1 MMRRFIKDEDG
12 VALGLAVILIVIVGV
27 MGAGL
32 LVFVRNDLEAV
43 VQVNQ
48 GQQAFEATE
57 AGVQAA
63 KRHLL
68 SNACAES
75 YDGAAAGTE
84 DPDNPC
90 GDSEESDWS
99 YAAVSGENDTPG
111 RQLTFDGKNVD
122 VSVRHLT
129 PTTSPADARSSCDT
143 TDPGDECFAPDVESD
158 YPQNREYFQI
168 ESTGE
173 SDNGD
178 ARRRVEAV
186 FYTRDAGVPEAY
198 FTPGNVTLNGST
210 EVSNVSIFSLGDVEF
225 KGGASISGEDLAY
238 GDWSNPPFNSTAR
251 PGSITEAGIGS
262 AGNINFTGGADASNL
277 GVRDFDSSTT
287 PTFVEN
293 TSDPQSSDEITFP
306 FSNES
311 QMGQRDEQRMN
322 FLRDEAKANG
332 VYYTSSGGTVD
343 VGSDFAWPADADE
356 RTVVFV
362 EYTGEGNNRAE
373 WEVGDE
379 SDPPVEGTL
388 VVKGGNFRTTQNE
401 ACLRGVVI
409 IRGGIY
415 EDGDSVDSGGNT
427 CLQGFV
433 NASGDID
440 IKGSVEPFASGDV
453 ANRPGFYYVEQ
464 WSWRE
469 LYE

>member
-1 MMRRFIKDEDG
+1 MIGRFSKDESG
-12 VALGLAVILIVIVGV
+12 VAMGLAVVLIVIVGV

-43 VQVNQ
+43 VQANQ
-48 GQQAFEATE
+48 GQQAFEATD

-75 YDGAAAGTE
+75 YDGAVAGAEAA
-84 DPDNPC
+84 DNSC
-90 GDSEESDWS
+90 GDAEESDWS
-99 YAAVSGENDTPG
+99 YAQVSGENDTPG
-111 RQLTFDGKNVD
+111 RQFTFAGKNVD
-122 VSVRHLT
+122 MSIRRLT
-129 PTTSPADARSSCDT
+129 PTTDPNEAGSSCET
-143 TDPGDECFAPDVESD
+143 TDSSDGCFAPEVESE

-173 SDNGD
+173 FENGD
-178 ARRRVEAV
+178 ARRRVEAI

-198 FTPGNVTLNGST
+198 FTPGNVTINGSAQIT
-210 EVSNVSIFSLGDVEF
+210 NVSIFGLGDVEL

-238 GDWSNPPFNSTAR
+238 SDWENSPFNSTPR
-251 PGSITEAGIGS
+251 PGSMTAAGIGT
-262 AGNINFTGGADASNL
+262 AGIISGSSER

-287 PTFVEN
+287 PAFIEN
-293 TSDPQSSDEITFP
+293 PTSDPQPSDEITFP

-311 QMGQRDEQRMN
+311 QTGDRDEQRMD
-322 FLRDEAKANG
+322 FLREEAKSNG
-332 VYYTSSGGTVD
+332 VYHTSSGGTVN
-343 VGSDFAWPADADE
+343 VGSDFSWPADADE

-362 EYTGEGNNRAE
+362 EYTGAGGGNQVD
-373 WEVGDE
+373 WEVGDD

-388 VVKGGNFRTTQNE
+388 VVKGGNFRTTQNK
-401 ACLRGVVI
+401 ACLKGVVI
-409 IRGGIY
+409 VRGGVY
-415 EDGDSVDSGGNT
+415 EDGDSADAGGNT
-427 CLQGFV
+427 CLEGFV
-433 NASGDID
+433 NASGDIE
-440 IKGSVEPFASGDV
+440 IKGSVKPFASGEV
-453 ANRPGFYYVEQ
+453 FNRPGFYNVEQ